1 MSRDAFDDGW
11 LETALRELAESDA
24 AAQAPPG
31 IGQSLRA
38 AFRAQ
43 AVRRARR
50 PKGVWWLAAAA
61 ATLAVWSAI
70 HESAPRGPAE
80 TADEA
85 DSAGFLALVEG
96 EPLAE
101 LDAVQVVRVR
111 LPGSALARLGG
122 PLGAAADD
130 FVDAQVILGQDGIAR
145 AIRFV
150 E

>member
-1 MSRDAFDDGW
+1 MTRPAFDERW
-11 LETALRELAESDA
+11 LDATLHELAEADA
-24 AAQAPPG
+24 AAQTPPHVEE
-31 IGQSLRA
+31 SLRA

-50 PKGVWWLAAAA
+50 PKGIWWLAAAA
-61 ATLAVWSAI
+61 ATLAVWGAVQERS
-70 HESAPRGPAE
+70 PNRGAE
-80 TADEA
+80 TAADA
-85 DSAGFLALVEG
+85 DSDSFLALVEG

-101 LDAVQVVRVR
+101 LDAVQVVWVR

-122 PLGAAADD
+122 PVDAAADGS
-130 FVDAQVILGQDGIAR
+130 VDAQVIVGQDGIAR